1 MASRL
6 IDFDDD
12 AVVTVVIGKKE
23 FTIRPQRRALIE
35 KIMDAAYKDQ
45 EEGSSIK
52 DFFKNWD
59 RQFPLFALIFGYED
73 LKAEETKEAL
83 KHLEQHLSPRAA
95 CRVFEEWWNANGI
108 QDFFLRGGMPLYPVS
123 LVPRLEQELNETLE
137 TTTE

>member
-1 MASRL
+1 MSSRL
-6 IDFDDD
+6 IDFDDE
-12 AVVTVVIGKKE
+12 AVVTVVIGKRE

-73 LKAEETKEAL
+73 LKAEETKEVL
-83 KHLEQHLSPRAA
+83 KHLEQHMGPRVAVE
-95 CRVFEEWWNANGI
+95 CFRLWWETNGI

-123 LVPRLEQELNETLE
+123 LVPRLEQELNE
-137 TTTE
+137 